1 MPADVLAC
9 LLFKALLEVNGLL
22 DQPTEF
28 VGKRVD
34 GDQSGG
40 MPSGAGGEFSSLN
53 KANVS
58 PPPMD
63 ETVENIGADT
73 AASDDNDSSM

>member
-1 MPADVLAC
+1 MPADALAC
-9 LLFKALLEVNGLL
+9 LLFKALIKVNGLL
-22 DQPTEF
+22 DQPAEL

-40 MPSGAGGEFSSLN
+40 MPGGAGGEFGSLD

-63 ETVENIGADT
+63 ETVKNVGADT
-73 AASDDNDSSM
+73 AASNDNDPSM